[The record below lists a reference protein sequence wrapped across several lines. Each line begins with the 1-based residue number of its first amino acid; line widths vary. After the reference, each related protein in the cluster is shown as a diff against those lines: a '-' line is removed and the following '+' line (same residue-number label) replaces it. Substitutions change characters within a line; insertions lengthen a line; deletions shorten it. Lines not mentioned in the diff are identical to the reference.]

1 MAAAAAT
8 KSPPALVPSAGPTP
22 GGSLPLSSID
32 KTAAVRVSV
41 DFIQVFPSSAEA
53 AKDQAASVAAMR
65 EGFARALVHYYPVA
79 GRIAE
84 PVPGEPEIDCNG
96 EGVWFIEAEASCARE
111 EARNF
116 ERPLCI
122 PKEELLPRPPPEV
135 RVEDTVLL
143 AQVRIPS
150 PIVT

>member
-1 MAAAAAT
+1 MAAAAVT
-8 KSPPALVPSAGPTP
+8 KSPPALVPPAGPTP

-84 PVPGEPEIDCNG
+84 PVPGEPEIDCTG
-96 EGVWFIEAEASCARE
+96 EGVWFIEAEASCSLE
-111 EARNF
+111 EARNL